1 MNDETAETAVD
12 QRQDE
17 RQAQRANHLQDFQA
31 HLTERLRQAS
41 AAPRSARLGLQIG
54 TQRWLV
60 DLSEAGEIVPIPSFV
75 TQVPFTR
82 DWLRGL
88 VNLRGALFAVTD
100 LQRFAGDRPTPLAK
114 ESRLLAF
121 AASLEVSAAI
131 VVTRMLGL
139 HDAQH
144 WTVDDSRRHWAPWA
158 GRCLFDD
165 EGRDWH
171 ELSLARL
178 AVDEQF
184 LSAAR

>member
-1 MNDETAETAVD
+1 MTAETAVD
-12 QRQDE
+12 QLQDE
-17 RQAQRANHLQDFQA
+17 RRTQRQSHLQDFQT
-31 HLTERLRQAS
+31 HLSERLRQAS
-41 AAPRSARLGLQIG
+41 AAPRNARLGLQIG
-54 TQRWLV
+54 SQRWLV
-60 DLSEAGEIVPIPSFV
+60 DLAEAGEIVPIPPLV
-75 TQVPFTR
+75 TPVPFTR
-82 DWLRGL
+82 DWLVGL

-100 LQRFAGDRPTPLAK
+100 LQRFAGDGATPLAK

-121 AASLEVSAAI
+121 AASLNVGAAI

-144 WTVDDSRRHWAPWA
+144 WTVDESRHHRAPWA
-158 GRCLFDD
+158 GRCLLDE